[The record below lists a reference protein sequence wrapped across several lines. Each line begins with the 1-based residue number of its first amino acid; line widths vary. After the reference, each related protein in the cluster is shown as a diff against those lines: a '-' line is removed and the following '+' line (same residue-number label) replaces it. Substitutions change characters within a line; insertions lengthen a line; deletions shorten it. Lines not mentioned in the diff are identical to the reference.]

1 MPTYTDTISG
11 VREAAMTLSRRQV
24 MIGGAALGLALP
36 FAPALAEDGSWAT
49 GDMTMGA
56 EDAPIEVIEYA
67 SMTCP
72 HCASFHHATWPKLK
86 ENWID
91 TGKVRFV
98 FREFPFDRPGLAAA
112 MLARCG
118 GEQRFF
124 AFIDILFKQ
133 QEKWTRAQDPMAEL
147 RRIATLGGVSPEAFD
162 RCLASEELQDMIL
175 ESRLTGHE
183 KFGVQG
189 TPTLI
194 INGEKHEGGN
204 DYESVAEALRGLS
217 S

>member
-1 MPTYTDTISG
+1 MPTYTDTTSG
-11 VREAAMTLSRRQV
+11 VREEAMTLSRRQV
-24 MIGGAALGLALP
+24 MVGAAALGLALP
-36 FAPALAEDGSWAT
+36 LGAARAEEPFWAT
-49 GDMTMGA
+49 GDMAMGA
-56 EDAPIEVIEYA
+56 EDAPVTVIEYA

-72 HCASFHHATWPKLK
+72 HCAAFHHGTWPKLK

-98 FREFPFDRPGLAAA
+98 FREFPFDRAGLAAA

-118 GEQRFF
+118 GEDRFF
-124 AFIDILFKQ
+124 AFIDVLFTQ
-133 QEKWTRAQDPMAEL
+133 QDKWTRTEDPIAEL
-147 RRIATLGGVSPEAFD
+147 KRIGGLGGVSPQQFD

-175 ESRLTGHE
+175 QSRLTGHE
-183 KFGVQG
+183 DFGVNG

-204 DYESVAEALRGLS
+204 DYDSVAAALEDLTS
-217 S
+217 